1 MKLKSAM
8 RSSAEWMARQLFSG
22 SRRQRQLMNLAV
34 FLLLILPLLIIGA
47 YSYLQSYRDL
57 TASVYARR
65 QALAYLAAVTL
76 KQRLD
81 HLKDIGIALATRVR
95 FRQLIG
101 EGKWNDAAE
110 VLRSVPKDFPF
121 IERLFLADPK
131 GTLIVDMPELP
142 GVRGKNFSFRDW
154 YKGVSGYWLP
164 YISDVYQRTAEP
176 RYSVIAIAVP
186 IMAENRSILGIL
198 VLQLRLDTLVEWTQA
213 IDVGRSGFV
222 YVVDRQGRVATHSKF
237 APDREAVDLS
247 SVPAVRKALGGER
260 GIEVSWNPVEKEER
274 IVAYE
279 PVPDY
284 RWGVLVQQPAAA
296 AFEVR
301 NSSLRRLLLSYGLI
315 LVFAAAFAY
324 LVLYVISER
333 RRVNEEMKRLNE
345 DLKHRAF
352 DLEAANKELEAFSYS
367 VSHDLRAP
375 LRAVHGFSRILL
387 EKHGANLPPDAQRY
401 QNLICDNA
409 QQMGRL
415 IDDLLSFSRLG
426 RQQLKTH
433 PIAVA
438 EIVREALKD
447 LVHEQATGHLQ
458 ISVKDLP
465 SCQADPSLLRQV
477 FVNLLSNAIK
487 FTRQRTGAQIEV
499 GCLTNNGVSVYFVKD
514 NGVGFDMKYSDKLFG
529 VFQRLH
535 RAEDYEGTGVGLAI
549 VQRIVHRHGGRVWAD
564 AQVDKGATFYFT
576 LGGRAQ

>member
-1 MKLKSAM
+1 M
-8 RSSAEWMARQLFSG
+8 
-22 SRRQRQLMNLAV
+22 
-34 FLLLILPLLIIGA
+34 
-47 YSYLQSYRDL
+47 
-57 TASVYARR
+57 
-65 QALAYLAAVTL
+65 
-76 KQRLD
+76 
-81 HLKDIGIALATRVR
+81 
-95 FRQLIG
+95 
-101 EGKWNDAAE
+101 
-110 VLRSVPKDFPF
+110 
-121 IERLFLADPK
+121 
-131 GTLIVDMPELP
+131 
-142 GVRGKNFSFRDW
+142 
-154 YKGVSGYWLP
+154 
-164 YISDVYQRTAEP
+164 
-176 RYSVIAIAVP
+176 IAIAVP
-186 IMAENRSILGIL
+186 IMAENQSILGIL

-222 YVVDRQGRVATHSKF
+222 YVVDRQGRVATHPKF

-284 RWGVLVQQPAAA
+284 RWEVLVQQPAAA

-352 DLEAANKELEAFSYS
+352 DLEAANKDLEAFSYS
-367 VSHDLRAP
+367 VSHDLRAS
-375 LRAVHGFSRILL
+375 LRAMDGFSRILM
-387 EKHGANLPPDAQRY
+387 EKHGAEMSPDAQRY
-401 QNLICDNA
+401 QNLIRDNA
-409 QQMGRL
+409 KQMGRL
-415 IDDLLSFSRLG
+415 IDDLLSFSRLS

-447 LVHEQATGHLQ
+447 LAHEQATGHFQ

-499 GCLTNNGVSVYFVKD
+499 GCLTNNGVPVYFVKD